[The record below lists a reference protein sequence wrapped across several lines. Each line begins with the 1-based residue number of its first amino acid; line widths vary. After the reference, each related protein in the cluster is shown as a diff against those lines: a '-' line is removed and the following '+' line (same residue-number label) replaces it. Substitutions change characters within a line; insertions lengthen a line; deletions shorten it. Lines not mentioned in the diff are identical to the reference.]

1 MDHSLQM
8 IRQYTLQQEAR
19 EWYLEHCKERPTSW
33 LHGQQ
38 RKKKEK
44 PIENMLKNKIIPS
57 KESTQFLRI
66 TQDSRFNWKEHF
78 NKFRAEAKRAL
89 NTIKIVTKSKKW

>member
-1 MDHSLQM
+1 MLSVPLPSGNQWYTRRTGKWSGWIIHW
-8 IRQYTLQQEAR
+8 QYKLQQEAR

-57 KESTQFLRI
+57 KESTQFWR
-66 TQDSRFNWKEHF
+66 
-78 NKFRAEAKRAL
+78 
-89 NTIKIVTKSKKW
+89 